1 MSCRDCDN
9 GRYLEAKQTKIRI
22 SGHRLSDAEV
32 SGKQSALA
40 AVLAMFTAAKA
51 ESSLLHL
58 RHA

>member
-1 MSCRDCDN
+1 VITADPQGENKR
-9 GRYLEAKQTKIRI
+9 RFV

-40 AVLAMFTAAKA
+40 AVLAMFTAAKT